1 MQKMSSSNTRGALL
15 PGRCRRQQFSAAVK
29 RDEVKG
35 AAVQDDAA
43 SAIAKLEIT
52 DALMEDFKEF
62 LRSRKIEFTGQDIS
76 DNVDFIKRRIKQE
89 IFTSAFGL
97 QEGFRVAVQG
107 DTQVQKALELMPEAK
122 TLMTTGRL
130 TPVEQSLEIK
140 K

>member
-1 MQKMSSSNTRGALL
+1 MPAGSNFQL
-15 PGRCRRQQFSAAVK
+15 PVK
-29 RDEVKG
+29 KDEVKR
-35 AAVQDDAA
+35 AAARDDAA

-52 DALMEDFKEF
+52 DAILEDFKEF
-62 LRSRKIEFTGQDIS
+62 LRSRKVEFTGQDIK
-76 DNVDFIKRRIKQE
+76 DNIDFIKRRIKQE

-97 QEGFRVAVQG
+97 QEGFRVAIQG
-107 DTQVQKALELMPEAK
+107 DTQVQKALEVMPEAK

>member
-1 MQKMSSSNTRGALL
+1 
-15 PGRCRRQQFSAAVK
+15 
-29 RDEVKG
+29 VKG
-35 AAVQDDAA
+35 AAARDDAA

-52 DALMEDFKEF
+52 DALLEDFKEF
-62 LRSRKIEFTGQDIS
+62 LRSRKLEFTGQDIN
-76 DNVDFIKRRIKQE
+76 DNIDFIKRRIKQE
-89 IFTSAFGL
+89 IFISSFGL

-130 TPVEQSLEIK
+130 TSVEQSLEIK